1 MSNNGK
7 RAIAFY
13 NDRSCHSTATAGPS
27 EKLNERGIVTVKR
40 RVGFIM
46 LLWVMVWQ
54 GSGIAAAPVSPSD
67 EKEIL
72 RTLTL
77 AQHRIKQGD
86 YNRAITY
93 VDFEGMAEIVMAGY
107 WDRMSPKDKDEIT
120 TFMKTL
126 IKEKF
131 PVITRR
137 LKLLKF
143 GAITGNGSQVRCEA
157 LAVLDH
163 TTENKDQK
171 IQIGLIKRG
180 NEWKAVEVY
189 ILKEGFLAGLNEDRV
204 RPILKR
210 GGTIPEALA
219 AVKQLFQEQ

>member
-1 MSNNGK
+1 M
-7 RAIAFY
+7 
-13 NDRSCHSTATAGPS
+13 
-27 EKLNERGIVTVKR
+27 KR
-40 RVGFIM
+40 RVSLIVF
-46 LLWVMVWQ
+46 LFVMFWHGTGVM
-54 GSGIAAAPVSPSD
+54 AAPVSPAD
-67 EKEIL
+67 QKEIL

-77 AQHRIKQGD
+77 AQYWIKKGD

-107 WDRMSPKDKDEIT
+107 WDRMSQKEKNEIT
-120 TFMKTL
+120 TFMKNL

-131 PVITRR
+131 PIITQR
-137 LKLLKF
+137 LKFLQL
-143 GAITGNGSQVRCEA
+143 GAITENGNQVLCET
-157 LAVLDH
+157 LAVFDH

-189 ILKEGFLAGLNEDRV
+189 ILKEGFLAGLNEDKV

-210 GGTIPEALA
+210 GGTIQEALA
-219 AVKQLFQEQ
+219 AVRLLFQEQ

>member
-1 MSNNGK
+1 
-7 RAIAFY
+7 
-13 NDRSCHSTATAGPS
+13 
-27 EKLNERGIVTVKR
+27 VKR
-40 RVGFIM
+40 WVWLVILLVMLWEGTGIM
-46 LLWVMVWQ
+46 
-54 GSGIAAAPVSPSD
+54 AAPVAPAD
-67 EKEIL
+67 QKEIL

-77 AQHRIKQGD
+77 AQHWIKQGD

-107 WDRMSPKDKDEIT
+107 WDRMAPKDKNEIT
-120 TFMKTL
+120 TFMKNL

-143 GAITGNGSQVRCEA
+143 GAITGNGNQVLCEA

-163 TTENKDQK
+163 TTQNKDQK

-180 NEWKAVEVY
+180 SEWKAVEVY
-189 ILKEGFLAGLNEDRV
+189 ILKEGFLAGLNEDKV

-210 GGTIPEALA
+210 GGTIQEALA
-219 AVKQLFQEQ
+219 AVRQVFQEQ

>member
-1 MSNNGK
+1 M
-7 RAIAFY
+7 
-13 NDRSCHSTATAGPS
+13 
-27 EKLNERGIVTVKR
+27 VKR
-40 RVGFIM
+40 RVWLVILLVM
-46 LLWVMVWQ
+46 LWQ
-54 GSGIAAAPVSPSD
+54 GAGIMAAPVSPAD
-67 EKEIL
+67 QKEIL

-77 AQHRIKQGD
+77 AQHWIKQGD

-93 VDFEGMAEIVMAGY
+93 VDFESMAEIVMVGY
-107 WDRMSPKDKDEIT
+107 WDRMSPKDKNEIT
-120 TFMKTL
+120 TFMKNL

-131 PVITRR
+131 PIITRR

-143 GAITGNGSQVRCEA
+143 GAITGNGNQVLCDA
-157 LAVLDH
+157 IAVLDH

-171 IQIGLIKRG
+171 IQIGLLKRG

-210 GGTIPEALA
+210 GGTIQEALA
-219 AVKQLFQEQ
+219 EVRQVFQEQ

>member
-1 MSNNGK
+1 MK
-7 RAIAFY
+7 RWVWLII
-13 NDRSCHSTATAGPS
+13 SLS
-27 EKLNERGIVTVKR
+27 V
-40 RVGFIM
+40 M
-46 LLWVMVWQ
+46 LWQ
-54 GSGIAAAPVSPSD
+54 GAGIMAAPVSPAD
-67 EKEIL
+67 QKEIL

-77 AQHRIKQGD
+77 AQYWIKQGD
-86 YNRAITY
+86 YNRAIMY

-107 WDRMSPKDKDEIT
+107 WDKMAQKEKNEIT
-120 TFMKTL
+120 TFMKNL

-143 GAITGNGSQVRCEA
+143 GAITGNGNQVLCEA

-171 IQIGLIKRG
+171 IQIGLLKRG

-189 ILKEGFLAGLNEDRV
+189 ILKEGFLAGLNEDKV

-210 GGTIPEALA
+210 GGTIQEALD
-219 AVKQLFQEQ
+219 AVRLVFQER

>member
-1 MSNNGK
+1 MGEVLLK
-7 RAIAFY
+7 M
-13 NDRSCHSTATAGPS
+13 
-27 EKLNERGIVTVKR
+27 KQW
-40 RVGFIM
+40 VGFILV
-46 LLWVMVWQ
+46 LLVMVWQ
-54 GSGIAAAPVSPSD
+54 GNGIAAAPVSPAD

-77 AQHRIKQGD
+77 AQHWIKQGD
-86 YNRAITY
+86 YTRAITY

-107 WDRMSPKDKDEIT
+107 WDKMSQKEKNEIT
-120 TFMKTL
+120 TFMKNL
-126 IKEKF
+126 IREKF

-143 GAITGNGSQVRCEA
+143 GAMTDNGNQVLCEA

-171 IQIGLIKRG
+171 VQIGLIKRG
-180 NEWKAVEVY
+180 SEWKAVEVY
-189 ILKEGFLAGLNEDRV
+189 ILKEGFLAGLNEDKV

-210 GGTIPEALA
+210 GGTIQEALD
-219 AVKQLFQEQ
+219 AVRLVFQGQ